1 MWCEVVYTRLLNL
14 EYLEIRRQKP
24 LWTSEDYLNVY
35 NILNDV
41 RITGFKLWKEAL
53 PYVFFTIPVELVDK
67 KASNPGRE

>member
-53 PYVFFTIPVELVDK
+53 PYVFFYNSGGV
-67 KASNPGRE
+67 GR